1 MRALKGIIA
10 VFVAFVFLA
19 GCRPT
24 GGYYEARGYAQGGEY
39 RVVFNSE
46 GCSLDPAQVAK
57 GIDSVLVA
65 IDNSLSGYNKGS
77 LLSAFNRGETITPNE
92 LFLECYELSYHFYDQ
107 SEGALDVAAGPVFD
121 AWGFGFTGD
130 SLPSD
135 ETLEALRTRCGMH
148 RLLPDIRSAIA
159 PDGTLSPTSLLR
171 EGEDTLAL
179 PVLNFNAIA
188 QGYSCDV
195 VAHYLKGLGVKDML
209 VDIGEIW
216 CDGLSDKGRPWRVG
230 VDRPVD
236 GNMSPGADI
245 AAIWQSSG
253 GPQGLVTSGNYRKF
267 YVRDGRKYGHTIDPR
282 TARPAENSLLS
293 ATVVAPDAATADA
306 VATWCMVLGPEASK
320 ELITTSP
327 DLEALL
333 IYDTPTGTTT
343 WSSPDFNIEEAH

>member
-1 MRALKGIIA
+1 MRRLAIINTLLAAILALSA
-10 VFVAFVFLA
+10 
-19 GCRPT
+19 CHRS

-39 RVVFNSE
+39 RVVFNSD
-46 GCSLDPAQVAK
+46 GCTLPPERVSE
-57 GIDSVLVA
+57 GIDSVLTA

-77 LLSAFNRGETITPNE
+77 LLSAFNRGETITPDE
-92 LFLECYELSYHFYDQ
+92 LFLECYELSYKFFEQ

-135 ETLEALRTRCGMH
+135 EALEELRLRCGMH
-148 RLLPDIRSAIA
+148 RLRPDIRSAVS
-159 PDGTLSPTSLLR
+159 PDGTLSPASLLR
-171 EGEDTLAL
+171 EGEDTSAL

-188 QGYSCDV
+188 QGYSSDV
-195 VAHYLKGLGVKDML
+195 VARHLKGLGIKDML

-236 GNMSPGADI
+236 GNNSPGQDI

-267 YVRDGRKYGHTIDPR
+267 YIKNGRKYGHTIDPR

-293 ATVVAPDAATADA
+293 ATIVAPDAATADA
-306 VATWCMVLGPEASK
+306 VATWCMVLGPDPSID
-320 ELITTSP
+320 LITSTP
-327 DLEALL
+327 ELEALL
-333 IYDTPTGTTT
+333 IYDSPTGMTS
-343 WSSPDFNIEEAH
+343 WSSPGFNLVQ